1 MRRTLD
7 GRHKQ
12 TPPRR
17 QPESRK
23 SRADR
28 LSTNPLDVGRSIPAY
43 GKTHKDSQKPRIAW
57 ALFAIQARAYP
68 RLENASQNV
77 GKHGRPAKQRLRDSP
92 ARSVRGG
99 RAAPGPPSIRVP
111 LNRGDTHADSP
122 AESMAG
128 TSKGRH
134 DEPAQA
140 TFNAHQTAASFGCGS
155 ICEGGADQSIHGHR
169 RRVHWSSGDHSRRS
183 TRRLGISWRVK
194 RACDTD
200 CHPDGPRP
208 KGARGAA

>member
-17 QPESRK
+17 RPESRK

-28 LSTNPLDVGRSIPAY
+28 PSTNRLDVGRSIPAY

-57 ALFAIQARAYP
+57 ALSAIQTCAYP

-77 GKHGRPAKQRLRDSP
+77 GKHGRPAKQRLRDPS

-111 LNRGDTHADSP
+111 LNQGDTHADGP

-140 TFNAHQTAASFGCGS
+140 TFNAYQTAASFGCGS
-155 ICEGGADQSIHGHR
+155 LREGGADQSIHGHR
-169 RRVHWSSGDHSRRS
+169 GRDHRGSSDRSRRGNRRVGF
-183 TRRLGISWRVK
+183 SWRV
-194 RACDTD
+194 RRQRQGLSPGWAETQ
-200 CHPDGPRP
+200 
-208 KGARGAA
+208 GARGEA